1 MDNFYYTNEKNVQIL
16 LALLKANNIKKI
28 IASPGATNFTFVGS
42 VQNDPFFEIY
52 SCVDERSAAYM
63 ACGMSAESGEPVV
76 LSCTGS
82 TASRDYYPGLTEA
95 YYRKLPVL
103 AVTSHQGTDKIG
115 HLLPQN
121 IDRRHIPADVACL
134 SVELPIIKDE
144 RDESFVTI
152 EANKAILELRR
163 NGGGPVHIN
172 LFTNK
177 SKDFSVRQ
185 LPQVRVVKRYQAWEE
200 FPEIPQGRI
209 AVYVGSHR
217 KFSEEEVE
225 GLEKFCATFDAIVI
239 CDHTSG
245 YYGKYRLLP
254 TLTHLQT
261 YSMPPIGELDLM
273 IHIGEV
279 SATTFLQSFK
289 TKQVWR
295 VNPDGE
301 LRDTFKK
308 LTKVFQMSEVFFF
321 RHYGVAGKNNHSFID
336 NCNSI
341 YRKVY
346 EHLPELPLSNIFV
359 AMHLSGNLP
368 QGSLIH
374 ISASNTRR
382 SWNQFPLPESVTS
395 SCNVGCCGIDGC
407 TSTLIGASL
416 VNPSKICYLV
426 TGDLAFFYDLNVL
439 GNRHVGNNV
448 RILVLNNGSGA
459 EFQLYNHFCHIFG
472 EDTKKFIAADGHNGR
487 QSRNLVKHI
496 AQDLNYEYLSAE
508 NKNEFYNGLERFISN
523 QKTEHAMI
531 FEVFTTP
538 ENDSDALK
546 RMSTIEADPEKMLK
560 RGLVNGIKMVA
571 GDRGLNKVKSFIKRK

>member
-1 MDNFYYTNEKNVQIL
+1 MDSFYYTNEKNVQIL
-16 LALLKANNIKKI
+16 LALLKANHIKKV

-42 VQNDPFFEIY
+42 IQNDPYFEIY

-63 ACGMSAESGEPVV
+63 ACGMAAESGEPVV

-95 YYRKLPVL
+95 YYRKIPVL

-121 IDRRHIPADVACL
+121 IDRRRIPTDIACL

-144 RDESFVTI
+144 RDEAYVTI
-152 EANKAILELRR
+152 EANKALLELRR

-172 LFTNK
+172 LFTTK

-185 LPQVRVVKRYQAWEE
+185 LPQVRVMKRYQAWDEL
-200 FPEIPQGRI
+200 PEIPQGKI

-217 KFSEEEVE
+217 TFTEEEIE
-225 GLEKFCATFDAIVI
+225 SIDSFCATFDAIVV

-289 TKQVWR
+289 AKQVWR

-321 RHYGVAGKNNHSFID
+321 RHYGVKDKNNHSFID

-359 AMHLSGNLP
+359 AMQLSGKLP
-368 QGSLIH
+368 PESLIH

-416 VNPSKICYLV
+416 VNTSRICYLV

-487 QSRNLVKHI
+487 QSRNLLKHI
-496 AQDLNYEYLSAE
+496 AEDLNYEYLSAE
-508 NKNEFYNGLERFISN
+508 NKSEFLNGLERFTSN
-523 QKTEHAMI
+523 QITEHAMI

-546 RMSTIEADPEKMLK
+546 RMSTIEADAETIFKK
-560 RGLVNGIKMVA
+560 GLANGIRKVA
-571 GDRGLNKVKSFIKRK
+571 GDSGLNKVKSFIKRK

>member
-1 MDNFYYTNEKNVQIL
+1 MDSLSYTNEKNVQIL
-16 LALLKANNIKKI
+16 LALMKANNIKKVI
-28 IASPGATNFTFVGS
+28 VSPGATNFTFVGS
-42 VQNDPFFEIY
+42 IQNDSFFEVY

-63 ACGMSAESGEPVV
+63 ACGMSAESGEPVA
-76 LSCTGS
+76 LSCTGA

-103 AVTSHQGTDKIG
+103 AITSHQGNDRIG

-121 IDRRHIPADVACL
+121 IDRRRIPTDVACL
-134 SVELPIIKDE
+134 SVELPVIKDE
-144 RDESFVTI
+144 RDEAYVTI
-152 EANKAILELRR
+152 EVNKALLELRR

-172 LFTNK
+172 LFTTY
-177 SKDFSVRQ
+177 SKDFSIRQ
-185 LPQVRVVKRYQAWEE
+185 LPQVRVIKRYQAWDE
-200 FPEIPQGRI
+200 FPDMPQGKI
-209 AVYVGSHR
+209 AIYVGSHLNFTD
-217 KFSEEEVE
+217 KEMEDIDN
-225 GLEKFCATFDAIVI
+225 FCATFDAIVV

-254 TLTHLQT
+254 TLAHLQT

-279 SATTFLQSFK
+279 SATTFLRSFK
-289 TKQVWR
+289 AKQVWR

-308 LTKVFQMSEVFFF
+308 LTKVFQMSEMFFF
-321 RHYGVAGKNNHSFID
+321 RHYGIAGMKNHSFID

-359 AMHLSGNLP
+359 AMHLSNKLP
-368 QGSLIH
+368 HGSLIH
-374 ISASNTRR
+374 ISTSNTRR
-382 SWNQFPLPESVTS
+382 SWNQFPLPENVTS

-416 VNPSKICYLV
+416 VDTSKICYLV
-426 TGDLAFFYDLNVL
+426 TGDLAFFYDLNVI

-459 EFQLYNHFCHIFG
+459 EFQLYNHFCNIFG
-472 EDTKKFIAADGHNGR
+472 DDTKKFIAADGHNGC
-487 QSRNLVKHI
+487 QSHDLLKHI
-496 AQDLNYEYLSAE
+496 AQDLSYEYLSAD
-508 NKNEFYNGLERFISN
+508 NKNDFFIALERFTNN
-523 QKTEHAMI
+523 QLTDRPMI

-538 ENDSDALK
+538 EDDSDALK
-546 RMSTIEADPEKMLK
+546 KMSTIEVETERLLK
-560 RGLVNGIKMVA
+560 KRLVNGLKKVT
-571 GDRGLNKVKSFIKRK
+571 GDDGLKKVKSFIKRK

>member
-1 MDNFYYTNEKNVQIL
+1 MDGFYYTCEKNVQIL
-16 LALLKANNIKKI
+16 LALMKANNIKKVI
-28 IASPGATNFTFVGS
+28 VSPGATNFTFVGS
-42 VQNDPFFEIY
+42 IQNDPYFEIY

-63 ACGMSAESGEPVV
+63 ACGMSAESGEPVA
-76 LSCTGS
+76 LSCTGA

-103 AVTSHQGTDKIG
+103 AITSHQGTDRIG

-121 IDRRHIPADVACL
+121 IDRRRIPTDIACL
-134 SVELPIIKDE
+134 SVELPVIKDE
-144 RDESFVTI
+144 RDEAFVTI
-152 EANKAILELRR
+152 EANKALLELRR

-172 LFTNK
+172 LFTTY
-177 SKDFSVRQ
+177 SKDFSIKQ
-185 LPQVRVVKRYQAWEE
+185 LPQVRVMKRYQAWDE
-200 FPEIPQGRI
+200 FPEMPQGRI
-209 AVYVGSHR
+209 AVYVGSHL
-217 KFSEEEVE
+217 KFTAAEEESLDV
-225 GLEKFCATFDAIVI
+225 FCATYDAIVV

-261 YSMPPIGELDLM
+261 YSKPPIGELDLM

-289 TKQVWR
+289 AKQVWR

-308 LTKVFQMSEVFFF
+308 LTKVFQMSEEFFF
-321 RHYGVAGKNNHSFID
+321 RHYGVVGKNNHSFID
-336 NCNSI
+336 NCNNI

-359 AMHLSGNLP
+359 AMHLSAKLP

-382 SWNQFPLPESVTS
+382 SWNQFPLPEKVTS
-395 SCNVGCCGIDGC
+395 ACNVGCCGIDGC

-416 VNPSKICYLV
+416 VNTSKICYLV

-439 GNRHVGNNV
+439 GNRHIGNNV

-459 EFQLYNHFCHIFG
+459 EFQLYNHFCHVFG

-487 QSRNLVKHI
+487 QSHVYLKHI
-496 AQDLNYEYLSAE
+496 AQDLNYEYLSAD
-508 NKNEFYNGLERFISN
+508 NKNEFFNALERFTCDQI
-523 QKTEHAMI
+523 TEQAMI

-538 ENDSDALK
+538 ENDSDALR
-546 RMSTIEADPEKMLK
+546 RMSTIEVDSDRKFKKGLAD
-560 RGLVNGIKMVA
+560 GIRKVA
-571 GDRGLNKVKSFIKRK
+571 GDGGLNMVKNLIKGK

>member
-1 MDNFYYTNEKNVQIL
+1 MDSFYYTNEKNVQIL
-16 LALLKANNIKKI
+16 LALLKANNIKRI
-28 IASPGATNFTFVGS
+28 IVSPGATNFTFVGS
-42 VQNDPFFEIY
+42 IQNDPFFKIY

-76 LSCTGS
+76 LSCTGA

-103 AVTSHQGTDKIG
+103 AVTSHQGTDRIG

-121 IDRRHIPADVACL
+121 IDRRIIPTDVACL
-134 SVELPIIKDE
+134 SVELPTIKDE
-144 RDESFVTI
+144 RDEAYVTI

-172 LFTNK
+172 LFTTK
-177 SKDFSVRQ
+177 SKDFSVKQ
-185 LPQVRVVKRYQAWEE
+185 LPQVRAIERYQAWDG
-200 FPEIPQGRI
+200 FPEMPQGKI
-209 AVYVGSHR
+209 AVYVGSHL
-217 KFSEEEVE
+217 KFTPEEVE
-225 GLEKFCATFDAIVI
+225 SMDAFCATHDAIVV

-279 SATTFLQSFK
+279 SATTFLHSFK
-289 TKQVWR
+289 AKQVWR

-301 LRDTFKK
+301 LRDTFKR
-308 LTKVFQMSEVFFF
+308 LSKVFQMSEVFFF
-321 RHYGVAGKNNHSFID
+321 RHYSVTGNNKHSFID
-336 NCNSI
+336 TCNEI

-346 EHLPELPLSNIFV
+346 EHLPELPLSNIYV
-359 AMHLSGNLP
+359 AMHMSSKLP
-368 QGSLIH
+368 QNSLLH

-382 SWNQFPLPESVTS
+382 SWNQFPLPNNVTS
-395 SCNVGCCGIDGC
+395 ACNVGCCGIDGC

-416 VNPSKICYLV
+416 VNTSKICYLV

-472 EDTKKFIAADGHNGR
+472 DDTKKFIAADGHNGH
-487 QSRNLVKHI
+487 QSHDLLKHI
-496 AQDLNYEYLSAE
+496 AQDLNYEYLSAD
-508 NKNEFYNGLERFISN
+508 NKSEFLKSLERFTCN
-523 QKTEHAMI
+523 QITEHAMI

-546 RMSTIEADPEKMLK
+546 MMSTIEVNAEKVFK
-560 RGLVNGIKMVA
+560 KGLVSGIRMVA
-571 GDRGLNKVKSFIKRK
+571 GDSGLNKVKSFIKRK

>member
-1 MDNFYYTNEKNVQIL
+1 MDGFFYTNEKNVTIL
-16 LALLKANNIKKI
+16 LSLLKANNIKKI
-28 IASPGATNFTFVGS
+28 IVSPGATNFTFVGS
-42 VQNDPFFEIY
+42 IQHDPYFEIY

-76 LSCTGS
+76 LSCTGA
-82 TASRDYYPGLTEA
+82 TASRNYYPGLTEA
-95 YYRKLPVL
+95 YYRKLPIL
-103 AVTSHQGTDKIG
+103 AVTSHQGTDRIG

-121 IDRRHIPADVACL
+121 IDRRRIPGDIACL

-144 RDESFVTI
+144 RDEAFVTI
-152 EANKAILELRR
+152 EANKAILELKR

-172 LFTNK
+172 LFTTY
-177 SKDFSVRQ
+177 SKDFSVKQ
-185 LPQVRVVKRYQAWEE
+185 LPKVRFMERYQAWDDL
-200 FPEIPQGRI
+200 PEMPQGRI

-217 KFSEEEVE
+217 TFTATEVE
-225 GLEKFCATFDAIVI
+225 SLDNFCATYDAIVV

-261 YSMPPIGELDLM
+261 YSKPPIGELDLM

-301 LRDTFKK
+301 LHDTFKK

-321 RHYGVAGKNNHSFID
+321 RHYGVSGKNNHSFID
-336 NCNSI
+336 NCNNI
-341 YRKVY
+341 YSKVY

-359 AMHLSGNLP
+359 AMHLSSRLP
-368 QGSLIH
+368 QKSLLH

-382 SWNQFPLPESVTS
+382 SWNQFPLPEDVTS
-395 SCNVGCCGIDGC
+395 ACNVGCCGIDGC

-416 VNPSKICYLV
+416 VNTSKICYLV

-487 QSRNLVKHI
+487 QSRNLLKHI
-496 AQDLNYEYLSAE
+496 AEGLNYEYLSAD
-508 NKNEFYNGLERFISN
+508 NKEEFLSALERFTCK
-523 QKTEHAMI
+523 QLTEKAMI

-538 ENDSDALK
+538 EDDSDALK
-546 RMSTIEADPEKMLK
+546 RMSTIVVDTESLFIKEVAK
-560 RGLVNGIKMVA
+560 GIKKVA
-571 GDRGLNKVKSFIKRK
+571 GEGGFKKVKDIIKRK

>member
-1 MDNFYYTNEKNVQIL
+1 MDGLFYTNEKNVTIL
-16 LALLKANNIKKI
+16 LSLLKANNIKKI
-28 IASPGATNFTFVGS
+28 IVSPGATNFTFVGS
-42 VQNDPFFEIY
+42 IQNDPFFEIY

-63 ACGMSAESGEPVV
+63 ACGMAAESGEPVV
-76 LSCTGS
+76 LSCTGA
-82 TASRDYYPGLTEA
+82 TASRDYYPGMTEA

-103 AVTSHQGTDKIG
+103 AVTSHQGTDRIG

-121 IDRRHIPADVACL
+121 IDRRHIPSDVALL
-134 SVELPIIKDE
+134 SLELPVIKDE
-144 RDESFVTI
+144 RDEAFVTI
-152 EANKAILELRR
+152 EANKAILELKR

-172 LFTNK
+172 LFTTY
-177 SKDFSVRQ
+177 SKDFSVKQ
-185 LPQVRVVKRYQAWEE
+185 LPKVRVLERYQAWDIL
-200 FPEIPQGRI
+200 PEMPQGRI

-217 KFSEEEVE
+217 KFTSEQVE
-225 GLEKFCATFDAIVI
+225 SIENFCGTYNAIVV

-289 TKQVWR
+289 AKQVWR

-308 LTKVFQMSEVFFF
+308 LTKVFQMSETFFF
-321 RHYGVAGKNNHSFID
+321 RHYGVAGENNHSFID
-336 NCNSI
+336 ECNDI
-341 YRKVY
+341 YSKVY
-346 EHLPELPLSNIFV
+346 EHLPELPLSNIYV
-359 AMHLSGNLP
+359 AMQLSGKLP
-368 QGSLIH
+368 KDSLIH

-382 SWNQFPLPESVTS
+382 SWNQFPLPDSVTS
-395 SCNVGCCGIDGC
+395 ACNVGCCGIDGC

-416 VNPSKICYLV
+416 VDNSKICYLV

-459 EFQLYNHFCHIFG
+459 EFQLYIHFCNIFG

-487 QSRNLVKHI
+487 QSHDLLKHI
-496 AQDLNYEYLSAE
+496 AQDLNYEYLSADD
-508 NKNEFYNGLERFISN
+508 KNEFLKGLERFTCDHL
-523 QKTEHAMI
+523 TERPMI

-538 ENDSDALK
+538 EKDSDALK
-546 RMSTIEADPEKMLK
+546 LMSTIEVNAESVVRK
-560 RGLVNGIKMVA
+560 GIVNGIKKVA
-571 GDRGLNKVKSFIKRK
+571 GESGLNKVKNFIKRK